1 MRGRGTPIYLAL
13 GCGKPCLTCVDPPL
27 LVLFVKASLHTPH
40 RSVVVRSLHVS
51 RSERGGYYK
60 NRQHSAATTRR
71 LTHRASPL
79 RPPKRQLPSVGQA
92 ASWSSCTA
100 PACGL
105 IGRRHV
111 CLPLPS
117 TARGPHIPPPRM
129 PLPLQVQ
136 TFPWQPPTRTSTSPP
151 KLQPVAA
158 SKAGWSELDLV

>member
-1 MRGRGTPIYLAL
+1 MRQRHTYLPRAETRETMSDVHGLAAPGTFCQSQSAHPAQECCCANLARFQKRAW
-13 GCGKPCLTCVDPPL
+13 G
-27 LVLFVKASLHTPH
+27 VLSD
-40 RSVVVRSLHVS
+40 
-51 RSERGGYYK
+51 
-60 NRQHSAATTRR
+60 RQHSAATTRR

-79 RPPKRQLPSVGQA
+79 RPLKRQLPSVGQA

-105 IGRRHV
+105 TGRRNV

-136 TFPWQPPTRTSTSPP
+136 TFPWQPPTRTNTSPP
-151 KLQPVAA
+151 RLQPVAA
-158 SKAGWSELDLV
+158 SKAGWSEQVHA